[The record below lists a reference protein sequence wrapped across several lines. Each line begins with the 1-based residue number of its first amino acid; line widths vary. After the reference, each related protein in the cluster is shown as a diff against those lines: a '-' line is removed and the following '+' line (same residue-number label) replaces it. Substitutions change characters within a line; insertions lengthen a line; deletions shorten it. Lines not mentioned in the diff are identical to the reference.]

1 MTSNFRRWAAL
12 VIVCFGQ
19 LMIMV
24 DTTIVNVALP
34 YMQRDLGFSPANLT
48 WVVNAYLIAYGS
60 FLLVAGRLGDLI
72 GRRKVFL
79 AGVFLFTV
87 ASIGCGF
94 AQGADH
100 LIVGRFL
107 QGLGG
112 SLSAG
117 VIIAIIVTEFQKPV
131 ERAQAMSVFTLVI
144 AGGGSLGLLAGGFLT
159 QWVSWHWIFFINVPI
174 GILTLVLGVWLIDEN
189 EGLGLSHGVDIP
201 GAVLITAALMLGVYG
216 IVTAADYGWTSAHTL
231 GFGGASIALTAAFV
245 LLESRLRNPLVPL
258 RVFAIRSLTGATA
271 ARALLFSGLFTNF
284 FVGAL
289 YLQQVH
295 GYTAFETGLA
305 FLPTTLM
312 IGVMSAGLAARL
324 MARIGPRNLLIA
336 GLAIIVTAL
345 VILSTVGAETGYA
358 PSLLSAYVLLGA
370 GGGMSFLPL
379 LTISMSEVPLA
390 DAGLGSGFSNVVMQ
404 VGGALGLA
412 SITSIST
419 SSAEGTGTFQ
429 LAYVLAAIAVAA
441 ALAVTVAVLRSAP
454 AVQPAHESV
463 HLEEA
468 AWAQGGN
475 LRANG
480 PGQPPPLGGV
490 GGGQHR
496 WRRCAPPQCPRC
508 RPPVAGRGQEF
519 HRGRG
524 RSPASGRRCCRRC
537 PSVPLLRLD
546 ASRRD
551 DHLRAPRLHLGVHGE
566 EPEGPVLPQLWSS
579 RLAQDD
585 GCDAAAR
592 VAGPALVCGRPV
604 DRPGQF
610 RQSPEARDTGRT
622 RGRHRR
628 SGRGRPRTQPFR
640 AARLIRVRGNDRRRV
655 RLLRAASR
663 TRLTGRGSR

>member
-34 YMQRDLGFSPANLT
+34 YMQRDLGFSHANLT

-87 ASIGCGF
+87 ASIGSGF

-189 EGLGLSHGVDIP
+189 EGLGLSRGVDIP

-231 GFGGASIALTAAFV
+231 GFGSASLALTAAFV

-345 VILSTVGAETGYA
+345 VILSTVGADTGYA
-358 PSLLSAYVLLGA
+358 PSLLAAYLLLGA

-419 SSAEGTGTFQ
+419 STAQGNGAFQ
-429 LAYVLAAIAVAA
+429 LAYVLAAIC
-441 ALAVTVAVLRSAP
+441 VTASLMVVLAVLRAP
-454 AVQPAHESV
+454 AAQVARREHV
-463 HLEEA
+463 RAEEA
-468 AWAQGGN
+468 A
-475 LRANG
+475 
-480 PGQPPPLGGV
+480 
-490 GGGQHR
+490 
-496 WRRCAPPQCPRC
+496 
-508 RPPVAGRGQEF
+508 
-519 HRGRG
+519 
-524 RSPASGRRCCRRC
+524 
-537 PSVPLLRLD
+537 
-546 ASRRD
+546 
-551 DHLRAPRLHLGVHGE
+551 
-566 EPEGPVLPQLWSS
+566 
-579 RLAQDD
+579 
-585 GCDAAAR
+585 
-592 VAGPALVCGRPV
+592 
-604 DRPGQF
+604 
-610 RQSPEARDTGRT
+610 
-622 RGRHRR
+622 
-628 SGRGRPRTQPFR
+628 
-640 AARLIRVRGNDRRRV
+640 
-655 RLLRAASR
+655 
-663 TRLTGRGSR
+663 